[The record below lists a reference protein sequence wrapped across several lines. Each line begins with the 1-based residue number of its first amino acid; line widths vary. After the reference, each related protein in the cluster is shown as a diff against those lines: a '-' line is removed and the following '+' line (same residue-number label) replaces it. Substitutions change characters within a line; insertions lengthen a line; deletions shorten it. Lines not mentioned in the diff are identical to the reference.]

1 MLILVGINF
10 MASLVFITVIM
21 LTKSLNSLF
30 SGRILTMVPI
40 DLQFVFP
47 EGIEFVFDKRK

>member
-1 MLILVGINF
+1 MLILVGVNF

-30 SGRILTMVPI
+30 SGWILTMVPI
-40 DLQFVFP
+40 GLKFLCQLK
-47 EGIEFVFDKRK
+47 IEFVFVKRK